1 MTMSRLRRCPW
12 RSPRTVATV
21 AAALFAVSVS
31 CALYAVDAWPGLERA
46 SVALRFS
53 VRGSSRP
60 HDVVVVAIDERT
72 FSALGLQWP
81 FPRSLHG
88 KVIDRLHADGA
99 SAIAYDIQF
108 TEPTTPRQDLALYA
122 AVARAQNVVLATT
135 SVDGAGQTDVLGGN
149 ANLARAH
156 AVAAAA
162 NMPSDADGV
171 IRAYSYSELGLPSFA
186 VAAIEATGRRISRS
200 RFEQGTALIDF
211 RGPPGT
217 VPTVSFSD
225 VLAGRVPAKV
235 FAGKIVVV
243 GATSPTLQDV
253 HPTPT
258 TTVNQP
264 MPGPEIQANAIWTA
278 LHGNPLQP
286 GAAWLAVLALLMG
299 GAATPFA
306 ALRLRLLA
314 ATVVGAALAGAYV
327 LIAQTAFDSGTVLI
341 VSYPLVAWAL
351 GTIGTVGAHYVA
363 ARVEQQALAAQ
374 LNDSYLEL
382 VARLVAA
389 SESRDED
396 TGQHIQRIGL
406 LCERLALAVGWP
418 PSDAELLRHA
428 SAMHDVGKIGIPD
441 SILLKPG
448 KLTPEEF
455 EHMKTHATLGAEILA
470 GSASPLVQLAEQ
482 IARSHHE
489 RWDGSGYPAGL
500 TGEEIPEAAR
510 ICAVCDVFDAL
521 LAPRPYKDAWSP
533 HQARTEIARS
543 AGTHLDPN
551 LVETFLKMRLDD
563 PKTLTPNPV
572 LGPAP
577 SPRGARPWSGKRPT
591 IMRQRSRKHAPN
603 DN

>member
-1 MTMSRLRRCPW
+1 M
-12 RSPRTVATV
+12 
-21 AAALFAVSVS
+21 FAVAVGG
-31 CALYAVDAWPGLERA
+31 ALYAVNAWPGLERA
-46 SVALRFS
+46 TVALRFS
-53 VRGSSRP
+53 LRGASRP

-72 FSALGLQWP
+72 FSALGLPWP

-99 SAIAYDIQF
+99 KAIAYDIQF

-122 AVARAQNVVLATT
+122 AVAHAKNVVLATT
-135 SVDGAGQTDVLGGN
+135 SVSGPGQTDVLGGN

-156 AVAAAA
+156 AVPAAA
-162 NMPSDADGV
+162 NMPSDPNGV
-171 IRAYSYSELGLPSFA
+171 IRSYFHSLLGLPSFA
-186 VAAIEATGRRISRS
+186 VAATEAAGRTISRS
-200 RFEQGTALIDF
+200 RFEHGTALIDF

-217 VPTVSFSD
+217 IPTVSFSD
-225 VLAGRVPAKV
+225 VLAGTVPARV

-258 TTVNQP
+258 TTANQP
-264 MPGPEIQANAIWTA
+264 MSGPEIQANAIWTA

-286 GAAWLAVLALLMG
+286 GPAWLAVLALLLG
-299 GAATPFA
+299 GTVTPFA
-306 ALRLRLLA
+306 ALRLRLLT
-314 ATVVGAALAGAYV
+314 ATVAGAALAGAYA
-327 LIAQTAFDSGTVLI
+327 LIAQTAFDSGTVLV

-351 GTIGTVGAHYVA
+351 ATIGSVGAHYVA
-363 ARVEQQALAAQ
+363 ARVEQRALAVQ

-406 LCERLALAVGWP
+406 LCERLALAVGWRP
-418 PSDAELLRHA
+418 IDAELLRHA

-441 SILLKPG
+441 RILLKPG

-455 EHMKTHATLGAEILA
+455 DVMKTHTTLGAEILA
-470 GSASPLVQLAEQ
+470 GSVSPLVQLAEQ
-482 IARSHHE
+482 IARCHHE

-500 TGEEIPEAAR
+500 TGEEIPVAAR

-521 LAPRPYKDAWSP
+521 LARRPYKDAWSP
-533 HQARTEIARS
+533 DQALAEITRS
-543 AGTHLDPN
+543 AGTHLDPS
-551 LVETFLKMRLDD
+551 LVDAFLKLRLDD
-563 PKTLTPNPV
+563 PEAPIPDQV
-572 LGPAP
+572 LGSVL
-577 SPRGARPWSGKRPT
+577 SPRGSRLRRVKRPRLT
-591 IMRQRSRKHAPN
+591 GHRSGRRHAPN
-603 DN
+603 DI